1 MIGKLATEQAGY
13 RLVEVA
19 RYIIRDP
26 GVMSRG
32 LRQLEVRLEED
43 RKLQTRIG
51 KLQLG
56 IREDREVKVAKR
68 QG

>member
-19 RYIIRDP
+19 RYINRDP

-32 LRQLEVRLEED
+32 LRKLEVRLEED

-56 IREDREVKVAKR
+56 IREDRKVKIATR